1 MEKFIKFSNIFII
14 VFLPIASLCLSLNLV
29 VRMPDVYQ
37 YVFKSDRQLAQ
48 LSLSVSDDE
57 VGALISDF
65 MFGKQV
71 DWNIK
76 AGEEPE
82 EKISIFNQAEIN
94 YLKDIRLRLNITL
107 AIGVVSLLI
116 FILTVWRLKKRE
128 EGELIRKALKNAS
141 IVYLFIVAVLIVF
154 FIVNSFSNFSIWI
167 NKLDHMVVSEEFYT
181 IFTLTMLKY
190 LYWMWIF
197 ASIIFMVVG
206 VYAVLKLTQPKR
218 IFSRGNY

>member
-167 NKLDHMVVSEEFYT
+167 NKFDHMVVSEEFYT

>member
-141 IVYLFIVAVLIVF
+141 IEYLFTVAVLIVF

-167 NKLDHMVVSEEFYT
+167 NKFDHMVVSEEFYT